1 MIEEKSRKNKESK
14 EAGVEKD
21 PAENYAITYFSKD
34 LMAIS
39 AKTTQR
45 RRKYPRQQVRNFLA
59 DPVKNYE
66 RLQEISQY
74 LKSLSGNY
82 FRILK
87 YLSGILTLDYT
98 ISPNGNSKMDNIDRV
113 NKDFR
118 NAAVML
124 EGMNVKHNFRWIL
137 EKLIENGEVYLYEIE
152 EKKKMYYK
160 EIPNTLCIVTSSDRG
175 VLRYS
180 VDLNKIQQDMIEHY
194 PQEIQT
200 AYDKRAEYKDGLYP
214 VSEKG
219 FAFNALGD
227 EPHGYPVLCMMF
239 DDIMG
244 LDDTK
249 DLIEGKQ
256 QLDAIKLIHQRLPLD
271 KDDKMIFDMQVAQV
285 YHEAT
290 KRNLPD
296 GVAVTTNPLELTQIP
311 FDKALAS
318 ERDSIERSER
328 NIWNSAGISDMIF
341 SNNKASGEALKR
353 SIVADETMIY
363 PYLTMFENYINSK
376 IEKTKFSLTFLET
389 SFFSREE
396 KVKSYK
402 DTLANGGS
410 RMHFLALQGFEPID
424 ILNTLRFEQECL
436 DIDRFMVPKKT
447 SHTLGKDDS
456 DGGRPTQEDVGEE
469 ISDNTEK
476 DRESK

>member
-1 MIEEKSRKNKESK
+1 MIQDKDKKEKKAEEDIEQKPIE
-14 EAGVEKD
+14 D
-21 PAENYAITYFSKD
+21 YAITYFSRD

-39 AKTTQR
+39 ANTTQR
-45 RRKYPRQQVRNFLA
+45 VRKYPRQQVRNFLS
-59 DPVKNYE
+59 DPARNYDK
-66 RLQEISQY
+66 LQEISRY

-82 FRILK
+82 FRIIK

-98 ISPNGNSKMDNIDRV
+98 ISPNGASKMDNV
-113 NKDFR
+113 NKVNSDFEK
-118 NAAVML
+118 AAVIL
-124 EGMNVKHNFRWIL
+124 EGMNIKHNFRWIL
-137 EKLIENGEVYLYEIE
+137 ERLIENGEVYLYEVE
-152 EKKKMYYK
+152 NKKKISFK
-160 EIPNTLCIVTSSDRG
+160 ELPSSYCRFSFSENG
-175 VLRYS
+175 VYRYE
-180 VDLNKIQQDMIEHY
+180 VDLNRIQQNILEEF
-194 PQEIQT
+194 PVEIQN
-200 AYDKRAEYKDGLYP
+200 AHGNRSQYEDGWYP
-214 VSEKG
+214 VGEKG
-219 FAFNALGD
+219 FAFNSTGD
-227 EPHGYPVLCMMF
+227 NPHGYPVLCMMF
-239 DDIMG
+239 DDVMG

-256 QLDAIKLIHQRLPLD
+256 KLDAIKLIHQRLPLN
-271 KDDKMIFDMQVAQV
+271 KDDKMIFDMQAAKI

-296 GVAVTTNPLELTQIP
+296 GVAVTTNPLEVTQIP

-353 SIVADETMIY
+353 SIIADETMIY
-363 PYLTMFENYINSK
+363 PFLTMFANYINSK

-389 SFFSREE
+389 SYFSKEE
-396 KVKSYK
+396 KIKSYK

-410 RMHFLALQGFEPID
+410 RMMFLALQGFEPID

-436 DIDRFMVPKKT
+436 DIDRYMIPKKT
-447 SHTLGKDDS
+447 SHTLGKDDN

-469 ISDNTEK
+469 VSDNTEK
-476 DRESK
+476 DREQQ